1 MQTVR
6 DSTLRKKYCC
16 GKMSQG
22 RLRKERCSANV
33 LQGIGRNRCCNLTA
47 EFCGGWRISVGF
59 RDRRAADG
67 DGSLSGDLPPQ
78 SPCRDR
84 LAGRNLATLRPGLR
98 RSAWRQRISVI

>member
-22 RLRKERCSANV
+22 TLPEGAMFSKCPP
-33 LQGIGRNRCCNLTA
+33 GIGRKRCCNLTA
-47 EFCGGWRISVGF
+47 EFCGGWCISVGI

-78 SPCRDR
+78 SSCRDR
-84 LAGRNLATLRPGLR
+84 LAGRILASLRPGR
-98 RSAWRQRISVI
+98 WHSV